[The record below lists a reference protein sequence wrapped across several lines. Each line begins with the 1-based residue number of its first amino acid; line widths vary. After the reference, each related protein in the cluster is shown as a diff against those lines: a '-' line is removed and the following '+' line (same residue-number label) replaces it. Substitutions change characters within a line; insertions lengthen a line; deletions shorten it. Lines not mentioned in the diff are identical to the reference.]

1 MVIKSSIKRLVPEEV
16 QSKVKSLLW
25 KGFSDEPQ
33 KAKPYEFWIDVVSGC
48 NLRCTAC
55 PVGMPEY
62 TNSIGQQLTEMDLDL
77 FEQILIKAKAD
88 TDGNCRF
95 GLYNWTEPTLH
106 SKLDQLIACAERH
119 EIPCGISS
127 NLNHNYDWSL
137 LKPHKLSNFTI
148 TVSGFTQKVYAINHR
163 GGRIEPVLANLV
175 KISQILGDWDCYSNI
190 DVRYLVHR
198 ENQHEVSLFKHFC
211 DKLGLKFSPYHAYYM
226 PIDKMFDGV
235 DHVPEGLEYLY
246 YTPMLVRDVI
256 GDYRSQNC
264 FMRESQACLD
274 VEGNFSVC
282 CVESPSSPKIGNYLA
297 TDFRDMRA
305 SRYASSLCQKC
316 TSSGVNIFATYGMQ
330 EPAELQ
336 QAIQAR
342 LPVDLNRLISDIQ

>member
-1 MVIKSSIKRLVPEEV
+1 MVIKTSIKRLVPEEV

-127 NLNHNYDWSL
+127 NLNHN
-137 LKPHKLSNFTI
+137 
-148 TVSGFTQKVYAINHR
+148 
-163 GGRIEPVLANLV
+163 
-175 KISQILGDWDCYSNI
+175 
-190 DVRYLVHR
+190 
-198 ENQHEVSLFKHFC
+198 
-211 DKLGLKFSPYHAYYM
+211 
-226 PIDKMFDGV
+226 
-235 DHVPEGLEYLY
+235 
-246 YTPMLVRDVI
+246 
-256 GDYRSQNC
+256 
-264 FMRESQACLD
+264 
-274 VEGNFSVC
+274 
-282 CVESPSSPKIGNYLA
+282 
-297 TDFRDMRA
+297 
-305 SRYASSLCQKC
+305 
-316 TSSGVNIFATYGMQ
+316 
-330 EPAELQ
+330 
-336 QAIQAR
+336 
-342 LPVDLNRLISDIQ
+342 